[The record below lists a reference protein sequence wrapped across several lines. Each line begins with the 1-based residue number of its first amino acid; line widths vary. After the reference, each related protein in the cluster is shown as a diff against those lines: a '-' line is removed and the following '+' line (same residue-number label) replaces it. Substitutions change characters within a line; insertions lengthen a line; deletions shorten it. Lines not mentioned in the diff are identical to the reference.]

1 MKGKLICIEGIDGS
15 GKTTQVN
22 LLAKA
27 LRGRGYDVVI
37 LREPTDGVYGRK
49 IRKMIEEG
57 KTDPEELFELFLKDR
72 KENIE
77 KNILPALK
85 NGKIVIMD
93 RYYISTLVYQSEV
106 GIERILEAHEK
117 ISAPKPDLVIILDI
131 PVDEALRRL
140 KVKSCDSFERR
151 EILEKHRKQY
161 EKIAKYLREKEKMNV
176 VIIDATGSEEE
187 VHKKVLREV
196 LEVIKN

>member
-57 KTDPEELFELFLKDR
+57 KTDPEELFKLFLKDR

>member
-1 MKGKLICIEGIDGS
+1 MKGKLVCIEGIDGS

-27 LRGRGYDVVI
+27 LRERGYDVII
-37 LREPTDGVYGRK
+37 LKEPTDGVYGKK

-57 KTDPEELFELFLKDR
+57 KTNPEKLFELFLKDR

-77 KNILPALK
+77 KNILPALR

-93 RYYISTLVYQSEV
+93 RYYISTLVYQSDV

-151 EILEKHRKQY
+151 EILEKHKKQY
-161 EKIAKYLREKEKMNV
+161 EKIAKYLKEKKKMNV

-187 VHKKVLREV
+187 VHEKVLMKV
-196 LEVIKN
+196 LEVIKK

>member
-27 LRGRGYDVVI
+27 LHDRGYDVII